1 MNVMREKTV
10 LVTGATDGIGKESA
24 RRLAEMGA
32 RVLAVGR
39 NAEKGA
45 ACVDE
50 LQAVTGSND
59 IEFLRADLS
68 VQAEVRQLAAT
79 VKDRVDRL
87 DVLLNNAGVLMFR
100 REETLDGIEMTFGLN
115 HLSYFLLTHEL
126 LDLLKASGPSR
137 VVNVAS
143 IAHRRARLDFD
154 DLELKTGF
162 RAMKAYSRS
171 KLANVMFTY
180 ALSRRLAGSGVTAN
194 CLHPGFVRTH
204 FGQNNGFFARMGVSL
219 AMRFGNAISVAQGAQ
234 TSIFLASAPEVAE
247 QSGFYFDDCKAVKSN
262 QASYDE
268 IAQERLW
275 DISATMVGL

>member
-32 RVLAVGR
+32 RILAVGR
-39 NAEKGA
+39 NAEKGV

-100 REETLDGIEMTFGLN
+100 REETRDGIEMTFGLN

-247 QSGFYFDDCKAVKSN
+247 QSGYYFDDCKAVKSN

>member
-1 MNVMREKTV
+1 MNAMRDKTV
-10 LVTGATDGIGKESA
+10 LVTGATDGIGKESVL
-24 RRLAEMGA
+24 RLASMGA

-45 ACVDE
+45 ACVGE

-59 IEFLRADLS
+59 IEFLCADLS
-68 VQAEVRQLAAT
+68 VQAEVRRLAVA
-79 VKDRVDRL
+79 VKDRTDRL

-100 REETLDGIEMTFGLN
+100 REETQDGIEMTFGLN

-126 LDLLKASGPSR
+126 LDLLKESR
-137 VVNVAS
+137 PARIVNVAS

-180 ALSRRLAGSGVTAN
+180 ALSRRLTGSGVTAN

-204 FGQNNGFFARMGVSL
+204 FGQNNGFFARLGVSL

-234 TSIFLASAPEVAE
+234 TSVFLASAPEVAE
-247 QSGFYFDDCKAVKSN
+247 QSGCYFDECKAVKSN

-275 DISATMVGL
+275 DVSATMVGL